1 MNIYEEVRKINSPH
15 LNKRALAKRFSD
27 GRLETYTYGEALEK
41 ADKYAE
47 ALASAGVKEGDRIA
61 IASESMPEWVI
72 TFLAIAKLRCTS
84 VLIDASLSG
93 EEIKEFIDKADTR
106 AVAASESCYEKL
118 NRLPDYPLPV
128 FDIYNGVFFDG
139 SVKKLSSDIPETTD
153 ADSSVATIIYS
164 SGTTRKSAA
173 IMHYHDSLINTTKM
187 TLNVQG
193 LDKDDRYLS
202 IVPNSHIYG
211 VICLMLGPALSGADA
226 YYIDGMSADA
236 ILGAFSDYHPTVF
249 LGVPKAYELFMTQIM
264 KKINSK
270 ALTRIM
276 FKTFFPICLKK
287 RKKDGNML
295 GKKLFKSIHE
305 GFGGSL
311 EFLCTAGA
319 PTKQEVAEFF
329 YGTGFNLIITYGA
342 SETNIPTIGNRPE
355 NLTTHS
361 CGVPYPDI
369 QTKISDDGEL
379 LIKSPYFMKGYFRD
393 EQLTKE
399 AFTDDGWFKTGD
411 LATIDENGFYSITG
425 RSKENIVLASGKK
438 ATPEDIEEKYIGIE
452 HTKELVVCG
461 VPAENADYDEVHAF
475 VVPDNFDEKTESA
488 IKDRFR
494 EIALKLPI
502 YMKIAHF
509 HFVDKIPRTS
519 IQKPKRFLLKQAA
532 IDERSGVENE
542 AVKSDKADKSTLT
555 GVVKIVCEVANA
567 DEGDVTEST
576 VIFRDLAIDSLSAIN
591 LAVQI
596 EDKFGKNIEPYYN
609 DTMTV
614 GDIVDLIDGKEGKAV
629 VKEIDASLYPQDKD
643 DKDYKRF
650 KFFKNLAKSLYHIHF
665 YGEEVMNNDK
675 GFVVCA
681 NHVSKIDFLYIA
693 SAMSKERYK
702 KTCVMAKKELFR
714 DDWFSTRMI
723 KSTGMVPVDR
733 NGMNMNIMN
742 NICQRLKEDWCVV
755 IHPEGTRSED
765 GIFRTMKSGACVL
778 ASDTG
783 VPIIPVYIDGAF
795 EIFPKGKKIMSFYNW
810 KKMKPYRVNVLFGEP
825 ISSQGITVEELSDKV
840 QTAILALQDKAK
852 AMK

>member
-1 MNIYEEVRKINSPH
+1 MNIYEEVLKVNSAHPD
-15 LNKRALAKRFSD
+15 KRALAKKFSD
-27 GRLETYTYGEALEK
+27 GRLETYTYGEMFKKVDAY
-41 ADKYAE
+41 ADI
-47 ALASAGVKEGDRIA
+47 LSSAGLKEGDRIA
-61 IASESMPEWVI
+61 IAAESMPEWVI
-72 TFLAIAKLRCTS
+72 TFLAIAKLHCTS
-84 VLIDASLSG
+84 VLIDASLTG
-93 EEIKEFIDKADTR
+93 GEIKEFIDRADPR
-106 AVAASESCYEKL
+106 AVAASPSCYEKL
-118 NRLPDYPLPV
+118 GNLPDYPLPV
-128 FDIYNGVFFDG
+128 FDIYNGVIFDG
-139 SVKKLSSDIPETTD
+139 SLKEISASVPATPDG
-153 ADSSVATIIYS
+153 DSSVATIIYS
-164 SGTTRKSAA
+164 SGTTRKPAA
-173 IMHYHDSLINTTKM
+173 IMHYHDSLINTTRM
-187 TLNVQG
+187 TVKVQG
-193 LDKDDRYLS
+193 LDEDDRYLS

-211 VICLMLGPALSGADA
+211 VICLMLGPALTGADA

-236 ILGAFSDYHPTVF
+236 ILGAFADYHPTVF

-276 FKTFFPICLKK
+276 FKTFFPVCLKK
-287 RKKDGNML
+287 RKKNGNML
-295 GKKLFKSIHE
+295 GKKLFKSIHD

-319 PTKQEVAEFF
+319 PTKKEVAEFF

-369 QTKISDDGEL
+369 QTKITDEGEL

-411 LATIDENGFYSITG
+411 LVSVDENGFYSVTG

-452 HTKELVVCG
+452 HVKEFVICG

-475 VVPDNFDEKTESA
+475 VIPDKFNEETENS
-488 IKDRFR
+488 IKEHFR
-494 EIALKLPI
+494 QIAVNLPV

-509 HFVDKIPRTS
+509 HFVDEIPRTS

-532 IDERSGVENE
+532 IDERNGIKKEIAKPE
-542 AVKSDKADKSTLT
+542 RSDDNTLSRIIKT
-555 GVVKIVCEVANA
+555 VCEVANA
-567 DEGDVTEST
+567 NESEVDEST

-614 GDIVDLIDGKEGKAV
+614 GDIAEIIDGKGDRAII
-629 VKEIDASLYPQDKD
+629 KEIDASLYPQEKD
-643 DKDYKRF
+643 DADYRRF
-650 KFFKNLAKSLYHIHF
+650 AFFKNLAKSVYRIHF
-665 YGEEVMNNDK
+665 YGDEVMKSDK

-681 NHVSKIDFLYIA
+681 NHVSAIDFLYVA

-702 KTCVMAKKELFR
+702 KTCVMAKKELFKDNLFLR
-714 DDWFSTRMI
+714 KLI

-733 NGMNMNIMN
+733 SGMNMNTMN
-742 NICQRLKEDWCVV
+742 SICEKLKKDWCVV
-755 IHPEGTRSED
+755 VHPEGTRSED
-765 GIFRTMKSGACVL
+765 GVFRTMKSGACVL
-778 ASDTG
+778 ATDAG
-783 VPIIPVYIDGAF
+783 VPVIPVYIDGAF
-795 EIFPKGKKIMSFYNW
+795 ETFPKGRKIMRFFDW
-810 KKMKPYRVNVLFGEP
+810 KHMKPFRINVLFGDP
-825 ISSQGITVEELSDKV
+825 ISSDGLSAQELSDKV
-840 QTAILALQDKAK
+840 QSAILALQDRAK